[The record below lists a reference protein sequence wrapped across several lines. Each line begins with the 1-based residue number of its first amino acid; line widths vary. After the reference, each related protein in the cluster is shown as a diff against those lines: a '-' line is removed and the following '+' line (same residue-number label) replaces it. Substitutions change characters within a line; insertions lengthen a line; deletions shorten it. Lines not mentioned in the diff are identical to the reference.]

1 MSTNNDTISLMVGDL
16 VEKINRPGQ
25 GRLALV
31 TDVSMEN
38 YYNFNSWIRIVYTD
52 VHGGFEWVN
61 PGGLKKLSRAPILEE

>member
-1 MSTNNDTISLMVGDL
+1 MVGDL

-52 VHGGFEWVN
+52 MQGGYEWVHLD
-61 PGGLKKLSRAPILEE
+61 GLKKLAAYDVKEKN